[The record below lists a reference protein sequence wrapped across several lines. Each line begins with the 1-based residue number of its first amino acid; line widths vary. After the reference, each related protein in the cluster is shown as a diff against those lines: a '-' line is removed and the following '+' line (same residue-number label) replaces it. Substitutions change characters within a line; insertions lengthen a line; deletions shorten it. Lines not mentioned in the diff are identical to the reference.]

1 MSGWMIA
8 TVVLASLILGSVIF
22 AIIDEIRQALKDRK
36 REAQRADAYVAKM
49 RARQEQ
55 IRGNW

>member
-1 MSGWMIA
+1 MSGWIVLLIA
-8 TVVLASLILGSVIF
+8 IAAFIGGSVIF
-22 AIIDEIRQALKDRK
+22 AVIDEILQSLNDRK

-49 RARQEQ
+49 RARQNE